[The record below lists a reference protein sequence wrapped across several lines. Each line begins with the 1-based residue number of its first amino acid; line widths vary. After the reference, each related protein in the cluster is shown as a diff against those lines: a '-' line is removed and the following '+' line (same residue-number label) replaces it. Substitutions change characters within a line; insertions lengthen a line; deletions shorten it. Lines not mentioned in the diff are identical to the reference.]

1 MSVYVVEEEGKILS
15 IQRKK
20 KTKIQNS
27 KFKIFSW
34 VGWRVLCGV
43 GLGSRFRLGSSA
55 YSIRGT

>member
-20 KTKIQNS
+20 KTKNS

-34 VGWRVLCGV
+34 VGWRELCGV

-55 YSIRGT
+55 YSIWGT